1 MTSFRKHPLQALI
14 GASALA
20 LAACGGSDSS
30 SDNSADGNSGRLSVA
45 VTDAPIDAANHVFV
59 EFSGVSI
66 KPADGDVIELTLEEN
81 ANIDLLSLQG
91 SLSEALVTDEEV
103 PAGEYEWVRLHVNA
117 EHDGVLDSYIE
128 LDTGNQLELRVPSGS
143 QTGLKLVSGFTV
155 AAGGNTNITIDFDLR
170 KSVVLP
176 GGQAGAMLK
185 PALRLIDNTVVGTV
199 AGSVDAEV
207 LTDQCADPAN
217 EYGAVYVYS
226 GADATVTDVS
236 GADTDPLTTAL
247 LAQVDGGYEY
257 EVGFLEAGDY
267 TLAYTCDAASDQP
280 ETVDELTFIG
290 SSNAT
295 VEADMTTEVNFTV
308 DQLPT
313 DDETASQEDTAAQ

>member
-30 SDNSADGNSGRLSVA
+30 GNNSPDSNSGRLSVA

-81 ANIDLLSLQG
+81 ASIDLLSLQG

-217 EYGAVYVYS
+217 EYGAVYIYS

-247 LAQVDGGYEY
+247 VAQVDGGYEY
-257 EVGFLEAGDY
+257 EAGFLEAGDY

-290 SSNAT
+290 TSNAT